1 MIKTLTNQTIALAGL
16 SQAVYL
22 VQQIAKRGA
31 ADREDMAAS
40 IASTLKID
48 SDDVLDVY
56 GGPHCIATGLRQLER
71 QLGEPDRVDPEQAR
85 YASTLIFLERQLIKQ
100 PPMVEAIGAAVYHA
114 GELAQALGVL
124 HDEVFEVLADAYQ
137 KTLSQMKPRVL
148 VSGEQM
154 YLSDPDNANR
164 IRALLLAGIRSL
176 VLWRQCGGARWKLLL
191 YRRRMQREARRLLES
206 L

>member
-1 MIKTLTNQTIALAGL
+1 MIKTLTHQTIALAGL
-16 SQAVYL
+16 SQAVFL
-22 VQQIAKRGA
+22 VQQIAQRGT
-31 ADREDMAAS
+31 ADREDMEAC

-56 GGPHCIATGLRQLER
+56 GGLQRIATGLKQLER
-71 QLGEPDRVDPEQAR
+71 QLGEPGRVDPDQAR
-85 YASTLIFLERQLIKQ
+85 YSSTLIFLERKLMKQ

-114 GELAQALGVL
+114 GELAQSLGVL
-124 HDEVFEVLADAYQ
+124 HDDVFETLADAYQ

-154 YLSDPDNANR
+154 YLSDTDNANR
-164 IRALLLAGIRSL
+164 IRALLLAGVRSL

-191 YRRRMQREARRLLES
+191 YRSRMQREARRLLES

>member
-1 MIKTLTNQTIALAGL
+1 MIKTLTNQAIALAGL

-22 VQQIAKRGA
+22 VQQIARRGS
-31 ADREDMAAS
+31 ADREDLEAS

-48 SDDVLDVY
+48 ADDVLDVY
-56 GGPHCIATGLRQLER
+56 GGLHRVATGLRQLEQ
-71 QLGEPDRVDPEQAR
+71 QLAEPDRVEPEQAR
-85 YASTLIFLERQLIKQ
+85 YASTLMFLERKLMKR
-100 PPMVEAIGAAVYHA
+100 PSMVEAIGAALHQA
-114 GELAQALGVL
+114 AEQAQALGVL
-124 HDEVFEVLADAYQ
+124 DEVVSETLANAYQ
-137 KTLSQMKPRVL
+137 STLSQMKPRVL

-191 YRRRMQREARRLLES
+191 FRTRLQREARRLLES